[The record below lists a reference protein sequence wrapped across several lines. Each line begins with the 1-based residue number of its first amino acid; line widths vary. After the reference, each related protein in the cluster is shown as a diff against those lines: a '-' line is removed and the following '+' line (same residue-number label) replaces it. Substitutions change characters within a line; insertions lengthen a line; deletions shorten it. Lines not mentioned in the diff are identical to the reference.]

1 MTLAFIIAAVLAGI
15 FFLLWESGRE
25 KLIEADGNIAQL
37 KNKIEELANDPS
49 RSVYGKQTKLTP
61 ELIGDVVR
69 NNGFFPIKNEA
80 DWVGFKWQGEQ
91 YFISSNTL
99 PGIQFYKGFSYSESD
114 LNLDLLKK
122 AVDMAMETTWYGR
135 ITLSEED
142 STIGFRVFAVE
153 KSVEHFND
161 SFMDY
166 MKMLNHLIEC
176 YWYFYQKLEEENKTV
191 NLSQT
196 QIDIYHM
203 DTKVLS

>member
-25 KLIEADGNIAQL
+25 KLIKADGNIAQL

-49 RSVYGKQTKLTP
+49 RAVYGRQTKLTP

-80 DWVGFKWQGEQ
+80 DWVGFKCQGEQ
-91 YFISSNTL
+91 YFISTDTL
-99 PGIQFYKGFSYSESD
+99 PGVQFYKGYSYGDDSS
-114 LNLDLLKK
+114 LDLLKE
-122 AVDMAMETTWYGR
+122 AATRAMEETWYGH
-135 ITLSEED
+135 IAFSEEEK
-142 STIGFRVFAVE
+142 TISFRVFAIE
-153 KSVEHFND
+153 KSVEHFTD

-166 MKMLNHLIEC
+166 MNMLNHLIEC
-176 YWYFYQKLEEENKTV
+176 HRYFYQKLEEEKKTV

-196 QIDIYHM
+196 QIDAPRKDI
-203 DTKVLS
+203 KILS

>member
-49 RSVYGKQTKLTP
+49 RAVYGRQTKLTP

-69 NNGFFPIKNEA
+69 NNGFFPIKKEA

-91 YFISSNTL
+91 YFISTDTL
-99 PGIQFYKGFSYSESD
+99 PGVQFYKGYSCGDSSP
-114 LNLDLLKK
+114 DLLKE
-122 AVDMAMETTWYGR
+122 AATRAMEETWYGH
-135 ITLSEED
+135 IAFSEEEK
-142 STIGFRVFAVE
+142 TISFRVFAIE
-153 KSVEHFND
+153 KSVEHFTD

-166 MKMLNHLIEC
+166 MNLLNHLIEC
-176 YWYFYQKLEEENKTV
+176 HRYFYKKLKEEKKTA
-191 NLSQT
+191 NLSQM
-196 QIDIYHM
+196 QIDAPHK
-203 DTKVLS
+203 DTKILS

>member
-1 MTLAFIIAAVLAGI
+1 MTLAFIIAVVLAGI

-49 RSVYGKQTKLTP
+49 RAVYGRQTRLTP

-69 NNGFFPIKNEA
+69 NNGFFPTKNEA

-91 YFISSNTL
+91 YFISTDTL
-99 PGIQFYKGFSYSESD
+99 PGVQFYKGYSYSDDSS
-114 LNLDLLKK
+114 LDLLKE
-122 AVDMAMETTWYGR
+122 AATRAMEETWYGH
-135 ITLSEED
+135 IAFSEEEK
-142 STIGFRVFAVE
+142 TISFRVFAIE
-153 KSVEHFND
+153 KSVEHFTD

-166 MKMLNHLIEC
+166 MNLLNHLIEC
-176 YWYFYQKLEEENKTV
+176 HRYFYQKLEEEKKTV

-196 QIDIYHM
+196 QIDAPRKDI
-203 DTKVLS
+203 KILS

>member
-49 RSVYGKQTKLTP
+49 RAVYGKQTKLTP

-69 NNGFFPIKNEA
+69 NNGFFPIKNET

-91 YFISSNTL
+91 YFISTDTL
-99 PGIQFYKGFSYSESD
+99 PGVQFYKGYSYGDDSS
-114 LNLDLLKK
+114 LDLLKE
-122 AVDMAMETTWYGR
+122 AATRAMEETWYGH
-135 ITLSEED
+135 IAFSEEEK
-142 STIGFRVFAVE
+142 TISFRVFAIE
-153 KSVEHFND
+153 KSVEHFTD

-166 MKMLNHLIEC
+166 MNMLNHLIKC
-176 YWYFYQKLEEENKTV
+176 HKYFYQKLEEEKKTV
-191 NLSQT
+191 NFSQT
-196 QIDIYHM
+196 QIEAPHKG
-203 DTKVLS
+203 TKILS

>member
-1 MTLAFIIAAVLAGI
+1 MTLAFIIATVLAGV
-15 FFLLWESGRE
+15 FFFLWESGRE

-49 RSVYGKQTKLTP
+49 RSVYSKQTKLTP

-91 YFISSNTL
+91 YFISTDTL
-99 PGIQFYKGFSYSESD
+99 PGVQFYKGYSYGDDSS
-114 LNLDLLKK
+114 LDLLKE
-122 AVDMAMETTWYGR
+122 AATRAMEETWYGH
-135 ITLSEED
+135 IAFSEEEK
-142 STIGFRVFAVE
+142 TISFRVFAIE
-153 KSVEHFND
+153 KSVEHFTD

-166 MKMLNHLIEC
+166 MNMLNHLIEC
-176 YWYFYQKLEEENKTV
+176 HRYFYQKLEEEKKTV

-196 QIDIYHM
+196 QIDAPRKDI
-203 DTKVLS
+203 KILS

>member
-69 NNGFFPIKNEA
+69 NNGFFPTKNEA

-91 YFISSNTL
+91 YFISTDTI
-99 PGIQFYKGFSYSESD
+99 PGVQFYKGYSYGDDSS
-114 LNLDLLKK
+114 LDLLKE
-122 AVDMAMETTWYGR
+122 AATRAMEETWYGH
-135 ITLSEED
+135 IAFSEEEK
-142 STIGFRVFAVE
+142 TISFRVFAIE
-153 KSVEHFND
+153 KSVEHFTD

-166 MKMLNHLIEC
+166 MNLLNHLIESHR
-176 YWYFYQKLEEENKTV
+176 YFYQKLEEEKKTV

-196 QIDIYHM
+196 QIDAPRKDI
-203 DTKVLS
+203 KILS

>member
-25 KLIEADGNIAQL
+25 KLIKADGNIAQL

-49 RSVYGKQTKLTP
+49 RAVYGRQTKLTP

-80 DWVGFKWQGEQ
+80 DWVGFKCQGEQ
-91 YFISSNTL
+91 YFISTDTL
-99 PGIQFYKGFSYSESD
+99 PGVQFYKGYSYGDDSS
-114 LNLDLLKK
+114 LDLLKE
-122 AVDMAMETTWYGR
+122 AATRAMEETWYGH
-135 ITLSEED
+135 IAFSEEEK
-142 STIGFRVFAVE
+142 TISFRVFAIE
-153 KSVEHFND
+153 KSVEHFTD

-166 MKMLNHLIEC
+166 MNMLNHLIE
-176 YWYFYQKLEEENKTV
+176 YHRYFYQKLEEEKKTV

-196 QIDIYHM
+196 QIEASHK
-203 DTKVLS
+203 DTKILS

>member
-49 RSVYGKQTKLTP
+49 RAVYGRQTKLTP

-91 YFISSNTL
+91 YFISTDTL
-99 PGIQFYKGFSYSESD
+99 PGVQFYKGYSYGDDSS
-114 LNLDLLKK
+114 LDLLKE
-122 AVDMAMETTWYGR
+122 AATRAMEETWYGH
-135 ITLSEED
+135 IAFSEEEK
-142 STIGFRVFAVE
+142 TISFRVFAIE
-153 KSVEHFND
+153 KSVEHFTD

-166 MKMLNHLIEC
+166 MNMLNHLIEC
-176 YWYFYQKLEEENKTV
+176 HRYFYQKLEEEKKTV

-196 QIDIYHM
+196 QIDAPRKDI
-203 DTKVLS
+203 KILS

>member
-69 NNGFFPIKNEA
+69 NNGFFPTKNEA

-91 YFISSNTL
+91 YFISTDTL
-99 PGIQFYKGFSYSESD
+99 PGVQFYKGYSYGDDSS
-114 LNLDLLKK
+114 LDLLKE
-122 AVDMAMETTWYGR
+122 AATRAMEETWYGH
-135 ITLSEED
+135 IAFSEEEK
-142 STIGFRVFAVE
+142 TISFRVFAIE
-153 KSVEHFND
+153 KSVEHFTD

-166 MKMLNHLIEC
+166 MNMLNHLIEC
-176 YWYFYQKLEEENKTV
+176 HRYFYQKLEEEKKTV

-196 QIDIYHM
+196 QIDAPRKDI
-203 DTKVLS
+203 KILS

>member
-49 RSVYGKQTKLTP
+49 RAVYGRQTKLTP
-61 ELIGDVVR
+61 ELTGDVVR

-91 YFISSNTL
+91 YFISTDTL
-99 PGIQFYKGFSYSESD
+99 PGVQFYKGYSYGDDSS
-114 LNLDLLKK
+114 LDLLKE
-122 AVDMAMETTWYGR
+122 AATRAMEETWYGH
-135 ITLSEED
+135 IAFSEEEK
-142 STIGFRVFAVE
+142 TISFRVFAIE
-153 KSVEHFND
+153 KSVEHFTD

-166 MKMLNHLIEC
+166 MNMLNHLIEC
-176 YWYFYQKLEEENKTV
+176 HRYFYQKLEEEKKTV

-196 QIDIYHM
+196 QIEASHK
-203 DTKVLS
+203 DTKILS

>member
-49 RSVYGKQTKLTP
+49 RAVYGRQTKLMP

-91 YFISSNTL
+91 YFISTDTL
-99 PGIQFYKGFSYSESD
+99 PGVQFYKGYSYGDDSS
-114 LNLDLLKK
+114 LDLLKE
-122 AVDMAMETTWYGR
+122 AAIMAMEETWYGH
-135 ITLSEED
+135 IAFSEEEK
-142 STIGFRVFAVE
+142 TISFRVFAIE
-153 KSVEHFND
+153 KSVEHFTD

-166 MKMLNHLIEC
+166 MNMLNHLIEC
-176 YWYFYQKLEEENKTV
+176 YRYFYQKLEEEKKTV
-191 NLSQT
+191 NLNQT
-196 QIDIYHM
+196 QIEVPHKE
-203 DTKVLS
+203 TKILS

>member
-69 NNGFFPIKNEA
+69 NNGFFPTKNEA

-91 YFISSNTL
+91 YFISTDTL
-99 PGIQFYKGFSYSESD
+99 PGVQFYKGYSYGDDSS
-114 LNLDLLKK
+114 LDLLKE
-122 AVDMAMETTWYGR
+122 AAIMAMEETWYGH
-135 ITLSEED
+135 IAFSKEEK
-142 STIGFRVFAVE
+142 TISFRVFAIE
-153 KSVEHFND
+153 KSVEHFTD

-166 MKMLNHLIEC
+166 MNMLNHLIEC
-176 YWYFYQKLEEENKTV
+176 HRYFYQKLEEEKKTV

-196 QIDIYHM
+196 QIEASHK
-203 DTKVLS
+203 DTKILS

>member
-49 RSVYGKQTKLTP
+49 RAVYGRQTKLTP

-91 YFISSNTL
+91 YFISTDTL
-99 PGIQFYKGFSYSESD
+99 PGVQFYKGYSYGDDSS
-114 LNLDLLKK
+114 LDLLKE
-122 AVDMAMETTWYGR
+122 AATRAMEETWYGH
-135 ITLSEED
+135 IAFSEEEK
-142 STIGFRVFAVE
+142 TISFRVFAIE
-153 KSVEHFND
+153 KSVEHFTD

-166 MKMLNHLIEC
+166 MNMLNHLIEC
-176 YWYFYQKLEEENKTV
+176 HRYFYQKLEEEKKTV
-191 NLSQT
+191 N
-196 QIDIYHM
+196 
-203 DTKVLS
+203 

>member
-49 RSVYGKQTKLTP
+49 RSVYGKQTKLTL

-91 YFISSNTL
+91 YFISTDTL
-99 PGIQFYKGFSYSESD
+99 PGVQFYKGYSYGDDSS
-114 LNLDLLKK
+114 LDLLKE
-122 AVDMAMETTWYGR
+122 AAIRAMEETWYGH
-135 ITLSEED
+135 IAFSEEEK
-142 STIGFRVFAVE
+142 TISFRVFAIE
-153 KSVEHFND
+153 KSVEHFTD

-166 MKMLNHLIEC
+166 MNMLNHLIEC
-176 YWYFYQKLEEENKTV
+176 HRYFYQKLEEEKKTV
-191 NLSQT
+191 NLNQT
-196 QIDIYHM
+196 QINAPHK
-203 DTKVLS
+203 DTKILS

>member
-49 RSVYGKQTKLTP
+49 RAVYGRQTKLTP
-61 ELIGDVVR
+61 ELIGDVVW

-80 DWVGFKWQGEQ
+80 DWVGFKCQGEQ
-91 YFISSNTL
+91 YFISTDTL
-99 PGIQFYKGFSYSESD
+99 PGVQFYKGYSYGDDSS
-114 LNLDLLKK
+114 LDLLKQ
-122 AVDMAMETTWYGR
+122 AATMAMEETWYGH
-135 ITLSEED
+135 IAFSEEEK
-142 STIGFRVFAVE
+142 TISFRVFAIE
-153 KSVEHFND
+153 KSVEHFTD

-166 MKMLNHLIEC
+166 MNMLNHLIEC
-176 YWYFYQKLEEENKTV
+176 HRYFYQKLEEEKKTV

-196 QIDIYHM
+196 QIDAPRKDI
-203 DTKVLS
+203 KILS

>member
-49 RSVYGKQTKLTP
+49 RAVYGRQTKLTP

-91 YFISSNTL
+91 YFISTDTL
-99 PGIQFYKGFSYSESD
+99 PGVQFYKGFSYGDDSS
-114 LNLDLLKK
+114 LDLLKQ
-122 AVDMAMETTWYGR
+122 AATMAMEETWYGH
-135 ITLSEED
+135 IAFSEEEK
-142 STIGFRVFAVE
+142 TISFRVFAIE
-153 KSVEHFND
+153 KSVEHFTD

-166 MKMLNHLIEC
+166 MNMLNHLIEC
-176 YWYFYQKLEEENKTV
+176 HRYFYQKLEEEKKTV

-196 QIDIYHM
+196 QIDAPRKDI
-203 DTKVLS
+203 KILS

>member
-69 NNGFFPIKNEA
+69 NNGFFPTKNEA

-91 YFISSNTL
+91 YFISTDTL
-99 PGIQFYKGFSYSESD
+99 PGVQFYKGYSYGDDSS
-114 LNLDLLKK
+114 LDLLKE
-122 AVDMAMETTWYGR
+122 AATRAMEETWYGH
-135 ITLSEED
+135 IAFSEEEK
-142 STIGFRVFAVE
+142 TISFRVFAIE
-153 KSVEHFND
+153 KSVEHFTD

-166 MKMLNHLIEC
+166 MNMLNHLIEC
-176 YWYFYQKLEEENKTV
+176 HRYFYQKLEEEKNTV

-196 QIDIYHM
+196 QIDAPHK
-203 DTKVLS
+203 DTKILS

>member
-49 RSVYGKQTKLTP
+49 RAVYGRQTKLTP

-91 YFISSNTL
+91 YFISTDTL
-99 PGIQFYKGFSYSESD
+99 PGVQFYKGYSYGDDSS
-114 LNLDLLKK
+114 LDLLKE
-122 AVDMAMETTWYGR
+122 AATRAMEETWYGH
-135 ITLSEED
+135 IAFSEEEK
-142 STIGFRVFAVE
+142 TISFRVFAIE
-153 KSVEHFND
+153 KSVEHFTD

-166 MKMLNHLIEC
+166 MNMLNHLIEC
-176 YWYFYQKLEEENKTV
+176 HRYFYQKLEEEKETV

-196 QIDIYHM
+196 QIEAPHK
-203 DTKVLS
+203 DTKILS

>member
-49 RSVYGKQTKLTP
+49 RAVYGRQTKLTP

-69 NNGFFPIKNEA
+69 NNGFFPTKNEA

-91 YFISSNTL
+91 YFISNDTL
-99 PGIQFYKGFSYSESD
+99 PGVQFYKGFSYGDDSS
-114 LNLDLLKK
+114 LDLLKQ
-122 AVDMAMETTWYGR
+122 AATMAMEETWYGH
-135 ITLSEED
+135 IAFSEEEK
-142 STIGFRVFAVE
+142 TISFRVFAIE
-153 KSVEHFND
+153 NSVEHFTD

-166 MKMLNHLIEC
+166 MNMLNHLIEC
-176 YWYFYQKLEEENKTV
+176 HRYFYQKLEEEKKTV

-196 QIDIYHM
+196 QIDAPRKDI
-203 DTKVLS
+203 KILS

>member
-49 RSVYGKQTKLTP
+49 RSVYSKQTKLTP

-91 YFISSNTL
+91 YFISTDTL
-99 PGIQFYKGFSYSESD
+99 PGVQFYKGYSYGDDSS
-114 LNLDLLKK
+114 LDLLKE
-122 AVDMAMETTWYGR
+122 AATRAMEETWYGH
-135 ITLSEED
+135 IAFSEEEK
-142 STIGFRVFAVE
+142 TISFRVFAIE
-153 KSVEHFND
+153 KSVEHFTD

-166 MKMLNHLIEC
+166 MNMLNHLIEC
-176 YWYFYQKLEEENKTV
+176 HRYFYQKLEEEKKTV

-196 QIDIYHM
+196 QIDAPRKDI
-203 DTKVLS
+203 KILS

>member
-49 RSVYGKQTKLTP
+49 RAVYGKKTKLTP

-91 YFISSNTL
+91 YFISTDTL
-99 PGIQFYKGFSYSESD
+99 PGVQFYKGYSYGDDSS
-114 LNLDLLKK
+114 LDLLKE
-122 AVDMAMETTWYGR
+122 AATRAMEETWYGH
-135 ITLSEED
+135 IAFSEEEK
-142 STIGFRVFAVE
+142 TISFRVFAIE
-153 KSVEHFND
+153 KSVEHFTD

-166 MKMLNHLIEC
+166 MNMLNHLIEC
-176 YWYFYQKLEEENKTV
+176 HRYFYQKLEEEKKTV

-196 QIDIYHM
+196 QIDAPRKDI
-203 DTKVLS
+203 KILS

>member
-49 RSVYGKQTKLTP
+49 RAVYGRQTKLTP

-69 NNGFFPIKNEA
+69 NNGFFPIKKEA

-91 YFISSNTL
+91 YFISTDTL
-99 PGIQFYKGFSYSESD
+99 PGVQFYKGYSYGDDSS
-114 LNLDLLKK
+114 LDLLKE
-122 AVDMAMETTWYGR
+122 AATMAMEETWYGH
-135 ITLSEED
+135 IAFSEEEK
-142 STIGFRVFAVE
+142 TISFRVFAIE
-153 KSVEHFND
+153 KSVEHFTD

-166 MKMLNHLIEC
+166 MNLLNHLIEC
-176 YWYFYQKLEEENKTV
+176 HRYFYQKLEEEKKTV

-196 QIDIYHM
+196 QIDAPRKDI
-203 DTKVLS
+203 KILS

>member
-69 NNGFFPIKNEA
+69 NNGFFPTKNEA

-91 YFISSNTL
+91 YFISTDTL
-99 PGIQFYKGFSYSESD
+99 PGVQFYKGYSYGDDSS
-114 LNLDLLKK
+114 LDLLKE
-122 AVDMAMETTWYGR
+122 AATRAMEETWYGH
-135 ITLSEED
+135 IAFSEEEK
-142 STIGFRVFAVE
+142 TISFRVFAIE
-153 KSVEHFND
+153 KSVEHFTD

-166 MKMLNHLIEC
+166 MNMLNHLIEC
-176 YWYFYQKLEEENKTV
+176 HRYFYQKLEEEKKTV

-196 QIDIYHM
+196 QIDAPHK
-203 DTKVLS
+203 DTKILS

>member
-69 NNGFFPIKNEA
+69 NNGFFPTKNEA

-91 YFISSNTL
+91 YFISTDTL
-99 PGIQFYKGFSYSESD
+99 PGVQFYKGYSYGDDSS
-114 LNLDLLKK
+114 LDLLKE
-122 AVDMAMETTWYGR
+122 AATRAMEETWYGH
-135 ITLSEED
+135 IAFSEEEK
-142 STIGFRVFAVE
+142 TISFRVFAIE
-153 KSVEHFND
+153 KSVEHFTD

-166 MKMLNHLIEC
+166 MNMLNHLIEC
-176 YWYFYQKLEEENKTV
+176 HRYFYQKLEEEKKTV

-196 QIDIYHM
+196 LIDAPHK
-203 DTKVLS
+203 DTKILS

>member
-49 RSVYGKQTKLTP
+49 RAVYGRQTKLTP

-80 DWVGFKWQGEQ
+80 DWVGFKCQGEQ
-91 YFISSNTL
+91 YFISTDTL
-99 PGIQFYKGFSYSESD
+99 PGVQFYKGYSYGDDSS
-114 LNLDLLKK
+114 LDLLKE
-122 AVDMAMETTWYGR
+122 AATRAMEETWYGH
-135 ITLSEED
+135 IAFSEEEK
-142 STIGFRVFAVE
+142 TISFRVFAIE
-153 KSVEHFND
+153 KSVEHFTD

-166 MKMLNHLIEC
+166 MNMLNHLIEC
-176 YWYFYQKLEEENKTV
+176 HRYFYQKLEEEKKTV

-196 QIDIYHM
+196 QIEASHK
-203 DTKVLS
+203 DTKILS

>member
-49 RSVYGKQTKLTP
+49 RAVYGRQTKLTP

-69 NNGFFPIKNEA
+69 NNGFFPTKNEA

-91 YFISSNTL
+91 YFISTDTL
-99 PGIQFYKGFSYSESD
+99 PGVQFYKGYSYGDDSS
-114 LNLDLLKK
+114 LDLLKE
-122 AVDMAMETTWYGR
+122 AATRAMEETWYGH
-135 ITLSEED
+135 IAFSEEEK
-142 STIGFRVFAVE
+142 TISFRVFAIE
-153 KSVEHFND
+153 KSVEHFTD

-166 MKMLNHLIEC
+166 MNLLNHLIEC
-176 YWYFYQKLEEENKTV
+176 HRYFYQKLEEEKKTV

-196 QIDIYHM
+196 QIDAPRKDI
-203 DTKVLS
+203 KILS

>member
-49 RSVYGKQTKLTP
+49 RAAYGRQTKLTP

-69 NNGFFPIKNEA
+69 NNGFFPIKSEA

-91 YFISSNTL
+91 FFISCDTL
-99 PGIQFYKGFSYSESD
+99 PGVQFYKGFSYGDDS
-114 LNLDLLKK
+114 NLTLLKEA
-122 AVDMAMETTWYGR
+122 AVKAMEETWYGH
-135 ITLSEED
+135 IAFSEGEK
-142 STIGFRVFAVE
+142 TISFRVFAIE
-153 KSVEHFND
+153 KSVEHFTD

-166 MKMLNHLIEC
+166 MNMLNHLIEC
-176 YWYFYQKLEEENKTV
+176 HRYFYQKLDEENKNV
-191 NLSQT
+191 ALKEP
-196 QIDIYHM
+196 QIESPRREN
-203 DTKVLS
+203 KVLS

>member
-91 YFISSNTL
+91 YFISTDTL
-99 PGIQFYKGFSYSESD
+99 PGVQLYKGYSYGDDSS
-114 LNLDLLKK
+114 LDLLKE
-122 AVDMAMETTWYGR
+122 AAIRAMEETWYGH
-135 ITLSEED
+135 IAFSEEEK
-142 STIGFRVFAVE
+142 TISFRVFAIE
-153 KSVEHFND
+153 KSVEHFTD

-166 MKMLNHLIEC
+166 MNMLNHLIEC
-176 YWYFYQKLEEENKTV
+176 HRYFYQKLEEEKKTV

-196 QIDIYHM
+196 QIDAPHK
-203 DTKVLS
+203 DTKILS

>member
-37 KNKIEELANDPS
+37 KNKIEELANAPS
-49 RSVYGKQTKLTP
+49 RSVYSKQTKLTP

-91 YFISSNTL
+91 YFISTDTL
-99 PGIQFYKGFSYSESD
+99 PGVQFYKGYSYGDDSS
-114 LNLDLLKK
+114 LDLLKE
-122 AVDMAMETTWYGR
+122 AATRAMEETWYGH
-135 ITLSEED
+135 IAFSEEEK
-142 STIGFRVFAVE
+142 TISFRVFAIE
-153 KSVEHFND
+153 KSVEHFTD

-166 MKMLNHLIEC
+166 MNMLNHLIEC
-176 YWYFYQKLEEENKTV
+176 HRYFYQKLEEEKKTV

-196 QIDIYHM
+196 QIDAPRKDI
-203 DTKVLS
+203 KILS